1 VTLINLGRT
10 ETRTVIVQ
18 GGAFGE
24 HQLTAVTRRGVS
36 SRVESPV
43 LTVSIAPGS
52 GETLVLAMQRYVNTP
67 TARHPWQRAGTAR

>member
-1 VTLINLGRT
+1 
-10 ETRTVIVQ
+10 
-18 GGAFGE
+18 
-24 HQLTAVTRRGVS
+24 
-36 SRVESPV
+36 V